1 MDNEVFLS
9 AINHIKYVSKKK
21 PCTVKI
27 FNNLQKNGA
36 SIYDYESLE
45 NEITELRNNGIINE
59 TFKVTNPIEE
69 VLKFPLDDA
78 DITSKNYD
86 ISWLSTQLSEVDEK
100 NDAILSLN
108 NNTLTPN
115 PQTVFPSHF
124 EILFLFS
131 VFCDFEIL
139 FQSLEDKLNCK
150 MS

>member
-21 PCTVKI
+21 PYTVKI

-59 TFKVTNPIEE
+59 TFKVIPIEE
-69 VLKFPLDDA
+69 VLKFPLDDVV
-78 DITSKNYD
+78 ITPKNYD
-86 ISWLSTQLSEVDEK
+86 ISWLSTQSSQVDEK

>member
-9 AINHIKYVSKKK
+9 AINHIKYVCKKN